1 MFSARIRH
9 QKEVRVT
16 GLGWA
21 GALVGTRYFLSAND
35 NILTELLIGRG
46 QLGSGY
52 NRKHDNHDIN
62 QTSFMT
68 LHQTEIRVNE
78 SLCRTQ

>member
-35 NILTELLIGRG
+35 NILTDLLIGHAM
-46 QLGSGY
+46 GSSGPVTIG
-52 NRKHDNHDIN
+52 NMTIM
-62 QTSFMT
+62 TSIKPH
-68 LHQTEIRVNE
+68 L
-78 SLCRTQ
+78 